1 METTLKAVDKL
12 IDKFILPMDEDIME
26 YQITSYDNI
35 IEITFWM
42 AGTEEEVEEQIVDE
56 CHSVLQMLGPT
67 DYRFLFRFT
76 TEGDNFYEYS

>member
-12 IDKFILPMDEDIME
+12 IDKFILPTDDDIME
-26 YQITSYDNI
+26 YHITSYDNI

-42 AGTEEEVEEQIVDE
+42 AGTESEVEEQIVDE
-56 CHSVLQMLGPT
+56 CWSVLQMIGPT

>member
-42 AGTEEEVEEQIVDE
+42 AGTEQEVEEQIVDE
-56 CHSVLQMLGPT
+56 CRSVLQMLGPT

-76 TEGDNFYEYS
+76 TEGEDFYEYS

>member
-1 METTLKAVDKL
+1 MDITLKTVDKL
-12 IDKFILPMDEDIME
+12 IDKFILPMDDDIME

-42 AGTEEEVEEQIVDE
+42 AGTESEVEEAIVEE
-56 CHSVLQMLGPT
+56 CWSVLSMLGPI

>member
-76 TEGDNFYEYS
+76 TEGENFYTYS

>member
-26 YQITSYDNI
+26 YQITSYDDI

-42 AGTEEEVEEQIVDE
+42 AGTEQEVEEQIVDE

-76 TEGDNFYEYS
+76 TEGEHFYEYS

>member
-56 CHSVLQMLGPT
+56 CHSVLQMLGSIP
-67 DYRFLFRFT
+67 YRFLFRFT

>member
-42 AGTEEEVEEQIVDE
+42 AGTESEVEEAIVEE
-56 CHSVLQMLGPT
+56 CWSVLQMLGPT

>member
-42 AGTEEEVEEQIVDE
+42 AGTESEVEEAIVEE
-56 CHSVLQMLGPT
+56 CWSVLQMLGPT

-76 TEGDNFYEYS
+76 TEGENFYTYS

>member
-1 METTLKAVDKL
+1 MEAILKIVDNLINKL
-12 IDKFILPMDEDIME
+12 VVPTDDDIME
-26 YQITSYDNI
+26 YHITSYDNI

-56 CHSVLQMLGPT
+56 CYSVLQMLGPK

-76 TEGDNFYEYS
+76 TDGKDFYTYT

>member
-42 AGTEEEVEEQIVDE
+42 AGTEQEVEEQIVDE

>member
-35 IEITFWM
+35 IVITFWM
-42 AGTEEEVEEQIVDE
+42 EGTEQEVEEQIVDE
-56 CHSVLQMLGPT
+56 CHSVLQMLGTIP
-67 DYRFLFRFT
+67 YRFLFRFT
-76 TEGDNFYEYS
+76 TEGEDFYVYS